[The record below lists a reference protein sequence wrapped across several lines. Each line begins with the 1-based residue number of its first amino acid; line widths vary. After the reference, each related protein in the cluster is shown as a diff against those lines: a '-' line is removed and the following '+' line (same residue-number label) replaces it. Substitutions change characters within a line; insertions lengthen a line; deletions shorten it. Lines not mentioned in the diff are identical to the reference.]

1 MQKILISISIIL
13 IIIGIVIVTKKQKN
27 SKNSEVLYIYTVKNG
42 HVRMKKRYLKARTMN
57 DILNSVHYMF
67 EYISSCQERN
77 YIMID
82 NQPYI
87 FNDKFI
93 EKSFLKSKGI
103 AMCPYWKELEK
114 LLEDARKKNFFNKNT
129 YTLDY
134 DHNQD
139 VYHHFVDMRNRVDE
153 ETQKIEEKFIKKGIK
168 IYP

>member
-67 EYISSCQERN
+67 DYISSCQERN

-93 EKSFLKSKGI
+93 EKSFLTSKEI
-103 AMCPYWKELEK
+103 AMYPYWKELEK
-114 LLEDARKKNFFNKNT
+114 LLKDARRKFFFSKN
-129 YTLDY
+129 YSLDY
-134 DHNQD
+134 NHNQD
-139 VYHHFVDMRNRVDE
+139 VYHHFVDMRNRVNE
-153 ETQKIEEKFIKKGIK
+153 ETQKIEKKFMEKEMKK
-168 IYP
+168 YS

>member
-67 EYISSCQERN
+67 DYISSCQERN

-87 FNDKFI
+87 FNDNSNIQRNCNVSILERIGKI
-93 EKSFLKSKGI
+93 VKG
-103 AMCPYWKELEK
+103 C
-114 LLEDARKKNFFNKNT
+114 KKKVLF
-129 YTLDY
+129 
-134 DHNQD
+134 
-139 VYHHFVDMRNRVDE
+139 
-153 ETQKIEEKFIKKGIK
+153 
-168 IYP
+168 

>member
-13 IIIGIVIVTKKQKN
+13 IIISIVVIKKAKD
-27 SKNSEVLYIYTVKNG
+27 SKNSEFLYIYTVKNG

-82 NQPYI
+82 NHPYI

-114 LLEDARKKNFFNKNT
+114 LLEDARKKVFFSKN
-129 YTLDY
+129 TLDY

-153 ETQKIEEKFIKKGIK
+153 VTQKIEEEFVKKGIK
-168 IYP
+168 RYS

>member
-13 IIIGIVIVTKKQKN
+13 IIISIVIVIKKAKD
-27 SKNSEVLYIYTVKNG
+27 STNSEFLCIYTVKNG
-42 HVRMKKRYLKARTMN
+42 HVRTKKRYLKTRNMN

-67 EYISSCQERN
+67 DYISSCQERN
-77 YIMID
+77 YIMVD

-93 EKSFLKSKGI
+93 EKSFLTSKEI
-103 AMCPYWKELEK
+103 AMYPYWKELEK
-114 LLEDARKKNFFNKNT
+114 LLKDARRKFFLSKN
-129 YTLDY
+129 YSLDY

-153 ETQKIEEKFIKKGIK
+153 ETQKIEEKFIKKGMK
-168 IYP
+168 RYP

>member
-13 IIIGIVIVTKKQKN
+13 IIISIVVIKKAKD
-27 SKNSEVLYIYTVKNG
+27 SKNSEFLYIYTVKNG

-82 NQPYI
+82 NHPYI

-114 LLEDARKKNFFNKNT
+114 LLEDARKKVSFSKN
-129 YTLDY
+129 TLDY

-153 ETQKIEEKFIKKGIK
+153 VTQKIEEEFVKKGIK
-168 IYP
+168 RYS